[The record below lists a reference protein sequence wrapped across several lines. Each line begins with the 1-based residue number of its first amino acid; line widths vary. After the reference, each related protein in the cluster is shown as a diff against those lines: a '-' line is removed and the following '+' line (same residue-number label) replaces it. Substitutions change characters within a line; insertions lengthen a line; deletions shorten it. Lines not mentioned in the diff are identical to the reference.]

1 MKPFVLDCSV
11 TMAWCFEDEAA
22 GYADRVLK
30 KLAKREAVVPAI
42 WPLEVA
48 NVLLVGERR
57 KRLTKA
63 DSSRFLKLLQGLPI
77 TIDVQATSRAF
88 GDIISVARSLTI
100 SAYDAAYVE
109 LAMREGLQLAT
120 RDDSLHKAASKNG
133 IKRVK

>member
-1 MKPFVLDCSV
+1 
-11 TMAWCFEDEAA
+11 MAWCFEDVAA

-30 KLAKREAVVPAI
+30 KLAMREAVVPAI

-63 DSSRFLKLLQGLPI
+63 DSSRFLELLQGLPI
-77 TIDVQATSRAF
+77 TIDVQAASRAF
-88 GDIISVARSLTI
+88 GDIMSVARSLTI

-109 LAMREGLQLAT
+109 LAMREGLHLAT
-120 RDDSLHKAASKNG
+120 LDENLRNAASKIG
-133 IKRVK
+133 VKRVK

>member
-1 MKPFVLDCSV
+1 
-11 TMAWCFEDEAA
+11 MAWCFEDEAA

-30 KLAKREAVVPAI
+30 KLATREAVVPAI

-63 DSSRFLKLLQGLPI
+63 DSSRFLELLQGLPI

-88 GDIISVARSLTI
+88 GDIMSVARSLTI

-109 LAMREGLQLAT
+109 LAMREGLYLAT
-120 RDDSLHKAASKNG
+120 LDGSLSKAASKVG
-133 IKRVK
+133 VKRIK

>member
-11 TMAWCFEDEAA
+11 AMAWCFEDEAA

-30 KLAKREAVVPAI
+30 KLVTREAVVPAI

-63 DSSRFLKLLQGLPI
+63 DSSRFLELLQGLPI

-88 GDIISVARSLTI
+88 GDIMSVARSLTI

-109 LAMREGLQLAT
+109 LAMREGLPLAT
-120 RDDSLHKAASKNG
+120 LDDSLNKAASMSG
-133 IKRVK
+133 ITRVK

>member
-11 TMAWCFEDEAA
+11 AMAWCFEDEAA

-30 KLAKREAVVPAI
+30 KFTTREAVVPAI

-63 DSSRFLKLLQGLPI
+63 DNSRFLELLQGLPI

-88 GDIISVARSLTI
+88 GDIMSVARSLTI

-120 RDDSLHKAASKNG
+120 LDDSLNKAALKNG

>member
-1 MKPFVLDCSV
+1 MS
-11 TMAWCFEDEAA
+11 WCFEDEAA
-22 GYADRVLK
+22 GYADGVLK

-63 DSSRFLKLLQGLPI
+63 DSSRFLELLQGLPI

-88 GDIISVARSLTI
+88 GEIMSVARNLTI

-109 LAMREGLQLAT
+109 LAMREGLNLAT
-120 RDDSLHKAASKNG
+120 LDDRLSKAASKIG
-133 IKRVK
+133 VKRVR

>member
-1 MKPFVLDCSV
+1 MAI
-11 TMAWCFEDEAA
+11 AWCFEDQAA
-22 GYADRVLK
+22 GYADGVLK
-30 KLAKREAVVPAI
+30 KLARREAVVPAI

-63 DSSRFLKLLQGLPI
+63 DSSRFLELLQGLPI

-109 LAMREGLQLAT
+109 LAMREGLPLAT
-120 RDDSLHKAASKNG
+120 LDDSLNKAASKNG

>member
-1 MKPFVLDCSV
+1 
-11 TMAWCFEDEAA
+11 MAWCFEDEAA

-30 KLAKREAVVPAI
+30 KLATRAAVVPAI

-57 KRLTKA
+57 KRLTAA
-63 DSSRFLKLLQGLPI
+63 DSSRFLELLHGLPI

-88 GDIISVARSLTI
+88 GDIMSVARSLTI

-120 RDDSLHKAASKNG
+120 LDDSLNKAALKNG

>member
-1 MKPFVLDCSV
+1 
-11 TMAWCFEDEAA
+11 MAWCFEDEAA

-30 KLAKREAVVPAI
+30 KLATREAVVPAI

-63 DSSRFLKLLQGLPI
+63 DSSRFLELLQGLPI

-88 GDIISVARSLTI
+88 GDIMSVARSLTI

-109 LAMREGLQLAT
+109 LAMREGLPLAT
-120 RDDSLHKAASKNG
+120 LDDSLNKAASMSG

>member
-1 MKPFVLDCSV
+1 
-11 TMAWCFEDEAA
+11 MAWCFEDEAA
-22 GYADRVLK
+22 GYADGVLQ

-63 DSSRFLKLLQGLPI
+63 DSSRFLELLQGLPI

-88 GDIISVARSLTI
+88 GEIMSVARSLTI

-109 LAMREGLQLAT
+109 LAMREGLNLAT
-120 RDDSLHKAASKNG
+120 LDGRLSKAASKIG
-133 IKRVK
+133 VKRVK

>member
-1 MKPFVLDCSV
+1 
-11 TMAWCFEDEAA
+11 MAWCFEDEAA
-22 GYADRVLK
+22 GYADGVLQ

-63 DSSRFLKLLQGLPI
+63 DSSRFLELLQGLPI
-77 TIDVQATSRAF
+77 TIDVQAASRAF
-88 GDIISVARSLTI
+88 GEIMSVARSLTI

-109 LAMREGLQLAT
+109 LAMREGLHLAT
-120 RDDSLHKAASKNG
+120 LDENLRKAVSKVG
-133 IKRVK
+133 VKRMR

>member
-1 MKPFVLDCSV
+1 
-11 TMAWCFEDEAA
+11 MAWCFEDEAA

-30 KLAKREAVVPAI
+30 KLATREAVVPAI

-48 NVLLVGERR
+48 NVLRVGERR
-57 KRLTKA
+57 KRLTAA
-63 DSSRFLKLLQGLPI
+63 DSSRFLTLLQGLPI
-77 TIDVQATSRAF
+77 TIDVEATSRAF
-88 GDIISVARSLTI
+88 GDIMSVARNLTI

-120 RDDSLHKAASKNG
+120 LDDSLNKAASKNG

>member
-11 TMAWCFEDEAA
+11 AMAWCFEDEAA

-30 KLAKREAVVPAI
+30 KLATREAVVPAI

-63 DSSRFLKLLQGLPI
+63 DSSRFLELLQGLPI
-77 TIDVQATSRAF
+77 AIDLQAASRAF
-88 GDIISVARSLTI
+88 GDIMSVARSLTI
-100 SAYDAAYVE
+100 SAYDASYVE
-109 LAMREGLQLAT
+109 LAMRVGLHLAT
-120 RDDSLHKAASKNG
+120 LD
-133 IKRVK
+133 

>member
-63 DSSRFLKLLQGLPI
+63 DSSRFLELLQGLPI

-109 LAMREGLQLAT
+109 PAMREGLQLAT

>member
-1 MKPFVLDCSV
+1 
-11 TMAWCFEDEAA
+11 MAWCFEDEAA
-22 GYADRVLK
+22 GYADGVLQ

>member
-1 MKPFVLDCSV
+1 
-11 TMAWCFEDEAA
+11 MAWCFEDEAA

-30 KLAKREAVVPAI
+30 KLATREAVVPAI

-63 DSSRFLKLLQGLPI
+63 DSSRFLELLQGLPI

-88 GDIISVARSLTI
+88 GDIMSVARSLTI

-109 LAMREGLQLAT
+109 LAMREGLHLAT
-120 RDDSLHKAASKNG
+120 LDGSLGKAALKLG
-133 IKRVK
+133 VKRIK

>member
-1 MKPFVLDCSV
+1 MA
-11 TMAWCFEDEAA
+11 MAWCFEDVAA

-30 KLAKREAVVPAI
+30 KLAMREAVVPAI

-63 DSSRFLKLLQGLPI
+63 DSSRFLELLQGLPI
-77 TIDVQATSRAF
+77 TIDVQAASRAF
-88 GDIISVARSLTI
+88 GDIMSVARSLTI

-109 LAMREGLQLAT
+109 LAMREGLHLAT
-120 RDDSLHKAASKNG
+120 LDENLRNAASKIG
-133 IKRVK
+133 VKRVK

>member
-11 TMAWCFEDEAA
+11 AMAWCFEDEAA
-22 GYADRVLK
+22 DYADRVLK

-63 DSSRFLKLLQGLPI
+63 DSSRFLELLQGLPI

>member
-1 MKPFVLDCSV
+1 
-11 TMAWCFEDEAA
+11 MAWCFEDEAA
-22 GYADRVLK
+22 GYADGVLQ

-63 DSSRFLKLLQGLPI
+63 DSSRFLELLQGLPI

-88 GDIISVARSLTI
+88 GEIMSVARSLTI
-100 SAYDAAYVE
+100 SAYAAAYVE
-109 LAMREGLQLAT
+109 LAMREGLHLAT
-120 RDDSLHKAASKNG
+120 LDENLRKAVSKVG
-133 IKRVK
+133 VKRVR

>member
-63 DSSRFLKLLQGLPI
+63 DSSRFLELLQGLPI